1 MDNKKNKNFVFNV
14 FHNEKFN
21 KRYFN
26 NNNNIYLNSSKF
38 DKNNFNKSIKNFN
51 NLFSTLNNNF
61 YNKIPSL
68 NDSNNLIKSERNY
81 RNKYNLNNE
90 EKNIFNN
97 HPVKINIINNGFN
110 SFNNNNNNNFYRK
123 IENYNN
129 NNNYNKKKS
138 LSVSNNNFNKTFQF
152 EKTINFNLNN
162 NNNNNFIHSFNS
174 SREFKISQEEF
185 KIINLKS
192 NSMDLKNKIINEFNN
207 NIKNEFNSP
216 EKNYNLIF
224 PIKKRISVLKEVK
237 KNINETKSKEEKF
250 ILDESYF
257 NKNNNKNNNDNNNNK
272 KHIFEEVF
280 IESKKINNERS
291 KSAFEIRVP
300 NLIKQKKKPKL
311 KVPKYKNL
319 MFF

>member
-1 MDNKKNKNFVFNV
+1 M
-14 FHNEKFN
+14 
-21 KRYFN
+21 
-26 NNNNIYLNSSKF
+26 
-38 DKNNFNKSIKNFN
+38 
-51 NLFSTLNNNF
+51 
-61 YNKIPSL
+61 
-68 NDSNNLIKSERNY
+68 
-81 RNKYNLNNE
+81 
-90 EKNIFNN
+90 
-97 HPVKINIINNGFN
+97 
-110 SFNNNNNNNFYRK
+110 
-123 IENYNN
+123 
-129 NNNYNKKKS
+129 
-138 LSVSNNNFNKTFQF
+138 SVSNNNFNKTFQF
-152 EKTINFNLNN
+152 EKTINFNL

-280 IESKKINNERS
+280 IESKKNNNERS